1 MKDVFYTLL
10 VVWVM
15 WRIIDSISSYKS
27 RNSTSSTTLTGRKMD
42 ETTITNLH
50 SVKNKLNPTEG
61 EYVDFEEIK

>member
-15 WRIIDSISSYKS
+15 WRIIDSISSYIS
-27 RNSTSSTTLTGRKMD
+27 RGSTSSAPRARKMD
-42 ETTITNLH
+42 ETTITNFQTAK
-50 SVKNKLNPTEG
+50 SKVNPTEG